1 MIKRVIKSFIPP
13 KPLTI
18 MGDWRELIEK
28 EGIRFE
34 AKRCSDK
41 LPKEFW
47 PTYPNSLPWQPETG
61 YHWDSTRSRSRE
73 DP

>member
-1 MIKRVIKSFIPP
+1 MIKRVIKSFVPP
-13 KPLTI
+13 KPLTV

-41 LPKEFW
+41 LPNEF
-47 PTYPNSLPWQPETG
+47 
-61 YHWDSTRSRSRE
+61 
-73 DP
+73 